1 MDKSKRKTLGILGS
15 LLPAYSIGRYSWA
28 MGGFTTTAADS
39 QARDITRLTVD
50 FVAPP
55 SSSRPGAYWCWLNG
69 DVTRESITYD
79 LEEMKDKGMGRA
91 EIWDVALRDDPDG
104 IYGVGPAFLSDES
117 VEMIRHALD
126 EGKRLGIAIGMV
138 ASSGW
143 NAGGSWVTPDW
154 AAKALYSSE
163 VKLTGGQSYSGPL
176 PFPELP
182 EECPKNDEGEPVFS
196 KEVAVLA
203 IPDHADKQI
212 KDLSQIVILTRNF
225 DGTTLTWEVPKG
237 DWKVLRFVCSN
248 TGQSLIVP
256 SPNSDGLFIDF
267 FDPEATKRHLG
278 YILNRLQ
285 ITPENAAT
293 SGLSYLEFDSMELSE
308 AIPWTEAMGSIFEAH
323 HGYGIVP
330 FLPALSGWELPDG
343 NESFLY
349 DFTKM
354 VSDQLIF
361 SHYTTGSE
369 FLADYGMDLVAEA
382 GGPGPPI
389 WDSCPVDALK
399 ALGEVSVPRGE
410 FWVRNRYNIFLIKE
424 VASASHIYGHGIVD
438 AESFTTWR
446 RWKDAP
452 HALKPHVDR
461 AFCEGLNAVTIHTF
475 ANTRPEHGLP
485 GRAYH
490 AGSDINPTTTWWQ
503 QAGPFMDYLARC
515 SFLLRQGIF
524 AADVAWYYGDKAPN
538 FFPEYQKDPG
548 SPQVPGLSAGYDFDV
563 INTDVLLNRIGVS
576 GDSLALPDGLTYKL
590 LVLPDRPDIP
600 VEIVA
605 RVEELIDAGAT
616 VLVQN
621 SALAET
627 LQGDVLSGMS
637 IDEALRKM
645 SVVEDF
651 VGNSEK
657 LDFIHRKIGE
667 MDLYFVRNKT
677 GEPLTETCKFR
688 ATSPLPEFWDPV
700 AARQYKIADA
710 SLSAGRTALNLQL
723 PAFGSCFIVFGTE
736 NRDLPAY
743 DTRHADQISEVNGA
757 WTLSFPEN
765 WGAPAS
771 VSLKELISWSDH
783 EHKGIQ
789 HFSGTATYMNSFEVS
804 NAARHENT
812 VISLDLGEVLDVAE
826 VFVNGVSAGVLW
838 TKPFRLDIQ
847 DHVKEGINTL
857 EIKVTNMWI
866 NRLTGDLDLPAE
878 KRFCQTNR
886 PPESRYYSEAGD
898 ETYRVQR
905 AGLIGPVTLE
915 TRR

>member
-1 MDKSKRKTLGILGS
+1 VDKSKRRTLRVLGS
-15 LLPAYSIGRYSWA
+15 LLPAYSIGKLSWA
-28 MGGFTTTAADS
+28 TGDAPTSTDLLPESISGLATGFTS
-39 QARDITRLTVD
+39 
-50 FVAPP
+50 PP
-55 SSSRPGAYWCWLNG
+55 ASSRPGAYWCWLNG
-69 DVTRESITYD
+69 DVTKASITYD
-79 LEEMKDKGMGRA
+79 LEEMHAKGMGRA

-117 VEMIRHALD
+117 VEMIKHALA
-126 EGKRLGIAIGMV
+126 EGKRLGVDIGMV

-163 VKLTGGQSYSGPL
+163 FKLAGGQSYSGPL

-182 EECPKNDEGEPVFS
+182 EECPTDDDGAPIFS

-203 IPDHADKQI
+203 IPDNADKQI
-212 KDLSQIVILTRNF
+212 KDLSDIVVLNTQY
-225 DGTTLTWEVPKG
+225 DGTILTWEVPQG
-237 DWKVLRFVCSN
+237 DWTILRFVCSN

-278 YILNRLQ
+278 HILDRLG
-285 ITPENAAT
+285 ITPENAAQ

-308 AIPWTEAMGSIFEAH
+308 AIPWTEAMGKIFEAH
-323 HGYGIVP
+323 HNYEILP
-330 FLPALSGWELPDG
+330 LLPALAGWELPGG

-349 DFTKM
+349 DFSKT

-399 ALGEVSVPRGE
+399 ALGNVSVPRGE
-410 FWVRNRYNIFLIKE
+410 FWVRNRHNIFLIKE
-424 VASASHIYGHGIVD
+424 VASASHIYGLDIVD

-452 HALKPHVDR
+452 HVLKKHVDR

-515 SFLLRQGIF
+515 SFLLRQGLF

-548 SPQVPGLSAGYDFDV
+548 SPEVPGLSAGYDFDV
-563 INTDVLLNRIGVS
+563 INTDVLLNRMGVS
-576 GDSLALPDGLTYKL
+576 DGNLVLPDGLAYKL

-600 VEIVA
+600 PEVVA
-605 RVEELIDAGAT
+605 RAEDMIKAGAR

-621 SALAET
+621 PAVARTINGTVFS
-627 LQGDVLSGMS
+627 DMS
-637 IDEALRKM
+637 IDDALRRM

-651 VGNSEK
+651 VGDSEK
-657 LDFIHRKIGE
+657 LDFIHRKIGDT
-667 MDLYFVRNKT
+667 DLYFVRNKT
-677 GEPLTETCKFR
+677 DETISESCEFR
-688 ATSPLPEFWDPV
+688 ATSPQLEYWDPV
-700 AARQYKIADA
+700 TSRQYKIADA
-710 SLSAGRTALNLQL
+710 RASNGRTALNLTL
-723 PAFGSCFIVFGTE
+723 PAFGSCFIVFTTKRRE
-736 NRDLPAY
+736 LPEY
-743 DTRHADQISEVNGA
+743 CGRQEVHASEVKGN
-757 WTLSFPEN
+757 WILSFPEN
-765 WGAPAS
+765 WGAPA
-771 VSLKELISWSDH
+771 VVTLDELISWSDH
-783 EHKGIQ
+783 EHDGIR
-789 HFSGTATYMNSFEVS
+789 HFSGTATYK
-804 NAARHENT
+804 NT
-812 VISLDLGEVLDVAE
+812 FVFSKEAGQSDTAISLDLGDVLDVAE
-826 VFVNGVSAGVLW
+826 VFINGQSAGVLW
-838 TKPFRLDIQ
+838 TKPFKLDIQ
-847 DHVKEGINTL
+847 SFVKEGTNTL
-857 EIKVTNMWI
+857 EIKITNMWI
-866 NRLTGDLDLPAE
+866 NRLTGDLSLPPE
-878 KRFCQTNR
+878 KRFCKTNR

-898 ETYRVQR
+898 ETYRVQL

-915 TRR
+915 IRN